1 MEKHCPV
8 ELDVLFLSNC
18 LTDVASLL
26 LLLLL
31 LAFIGSK

>member
-8 ELDVLFLSNC
+8 ELDVFFLSDC

-26 LLLLL
+26 LL
-31 LAFIGSK
+31 AFIGSK

>member
-26 LLLLL
+26 L
-31 LAFIGSK
+31 AFIGSK